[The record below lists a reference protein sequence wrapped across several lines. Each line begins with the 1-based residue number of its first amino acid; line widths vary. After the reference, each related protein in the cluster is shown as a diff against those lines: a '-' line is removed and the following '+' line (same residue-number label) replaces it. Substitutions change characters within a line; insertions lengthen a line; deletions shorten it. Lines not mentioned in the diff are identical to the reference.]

1 MKTITLIIGLTLSTL
16 GMSQDSVFYQKMGE
30 ALQGFSKCKT
40 AKDFETASYPFE
52 QIAEVETN
60 NWLPRYYVALSYILA
75 SYSEDQENGEQKDAY
90 LDVAEKSIETLKTM
104 VPKESEVYALEAF
117 YYTAR
122 LVVKPMERG
131 MKYSG
136 LSNASIEKSLALN
149 PNNLRAKQMQIAN
162 DYGFKQF
169 LGKDTKEE
177 CNKAQNLLA
186 EWDNYPPKSP
196 VHPSWGKEYLIELV
210 ASCGQ
215 TESKNDTNTSKNDN
229 SLTLTVKITGIIS
242 NEGKILIKLLDEN
255 QKQVAVNIGEIKN
268 NTSTITFTGLKQ
280 GVYAVS
286 FFHDT
291 NNNMKLDF
299 GKRGPTE
306 GYGYS
311 NNAKGFMK
319 APKFKKQKFELNQS
333 TTINLFVRNP
343 KW

>member
-1 MKTITLIIGLTLSTL
+1 MKTLTLIFVLTLSTL
-16 GMSQDSVFYQKMGE
+16 GISQDSLFYQKMGE

-40 AKDFETASYPFE
+40 AQDFEKASYPFE
-52 QIAEVETN
+52 QIATVETN
-60 NWLPRYYVALSYILA
+60 NWLPRYYVAFSYVLA

-90 LDVAEKSIETLKTM
+90 LDEAEKSIETLKIM
-104 VPKESEVYALEAF
+104 APKESEVYALEAF

-162 DYGFKQF
+162 EYGFKQF

-177 CNKAQNLLA
+177 CEKAQVLLS
-186 EWDNYPPKSP
+186 EWDKFPPKSP
-196 VHPSWGKEYLIELV
+196 VHPSWGKEYLLQLV
-210 ASCGQ
+210 NDCGQ
-215 TESKNDTNTSKNDN
+215 TKSKNDTNESKNN
-229 SLTLTVKITGIIS
+229 NLFTLTVKINGIIS

-255 QKQVAVNIGEIKN
+255 QKQVAVNIGEINN
-268 NTSTITFTGLKQ
+268 NTSTITFSGLKK
-280 GVYAVS
+280 GVYAIS

-319 APKFKKQKFELNQS
+319 SPKFKKQKFELNES
-333 TTINLFVRNP
+333 TTIDLIVRNP

>member
-1 MKTITLIIGLTLSTL
+1 MKTITLVVGLVLTTF
-16 GMSQDSVFYQKMGE
+16 GFNQDSLFYQKMGE
-30 ALQGFSKCKT
+30 ALHGFSTCKT
-40 AKDFETASYPFE
+40 ATDFEKASYPFE
-52 QIAEVETN
+52 QIATVEPN
-60 NWLPRYYVALSYILA
+60 NWLPRYYVALSYVLA
-75 SYSEDQENGEQKDAY
+75 SYSEDKDNGEQKDVY
-90 LDVAEKSIETLKTM
+90 LDEAEKSIETLKTLA
-104 VPKESEVYALEAF
+104 PKESEVYALEAF

-162 DYGFKQF
+162 EYGYKQF

-177 CNKAQNLLA
+177 CQKAQNLLN
-186 EWDNYPPKSP
+186 EWDQFPPKTP
-196 VHPSWGKEYLIELV
+196 IHPKWGKQYLIQMVNECSNSV
-210 ASCGQ
+210 
-215 TESKNDTNTSKNDN
+215 SKKDNNQPKNDN
-229 SLTLTVKITGIIS
+229 LFTLTVKINHIPT
-242 NEGKILIKLLDEN
+242 NEGKILIKLMDKN
-255 QKQVAVNIGEIKN
+255 QKEVAVSVGEIN
-268 NTSTITFTGLKQ
+268 NHTSTIEFKNLSKGI
-280 GVYAVS
+280 YAVS

-319 APKFKKQKFELNQS
+319 APKFKKQTFELNES
-333 TTINLFVRNP
+333 KTIVLTTRQP
-343 KW
+343 H